1 MTIRASAAPLSVA
14 SLSVAF
20 LAVAVLCSACTHAS
34 GLTPGRLVPGELAQT
49 DQEFADG
56 SHYRVFPFQ
65 GHAGDTVTAQLTSDD
80 FDANL
85 ILTDA
90 HGNHLAEDD
99 DGGGDCNA
107 RLTYVLPATGS
118 YRLYANSSARA
129 ELGAFKIELQRG
141 SGGRP
146 ARTAPPPAA
155 PARG

>member
-1 MTIRASAAPLSVA
+1 MTFRPDVTPLSVA

-20 LAVAVLCSACTHAS
+20 LAVAVLCSACAHAG

-65 GHAGDTVTAQLTSDD
+65 GRAGDTITAQLTSDD

-107 RLTYVLPATGS
+107 RLTYVLPATGG

-129 ELGAFKIELQRG
+129 
-141 SGGRP
+141 
-146 ARTAPPPAA
+146 
-155 PARG
+155 